1 MSAVARLGCNRGI
14 GCLRMEPSFIPEGI
28 KAAPKDTKL
37 RDKLEPH
44 LHKGQS
50 SSPLTS
56 MKQKTGQIALA
67 RFLFG
72 IISNSTRADQCF
84 SLSPPPRAG

>member
-1 MSAVARLGCNRGI
+1 MSAVARPGCSRGI
-14 GCLRMEPSFIPEGI
+14 GCPRMEPSFIREGI
-28 KAAPKDTKL
+28 EAALEGTRL
-37 RDKLEPH
+37 RDKLVPH

-56 MKQKTGQIALA
+56 VEQKTGQIALA

-72 IISNSTRADQCF
+72 ITSNSTRANQCL